1 MSVVWNLL
9 TTFFIHAA
17 FLDYD
22 GATVFGT
29 PWEMAFQDSY
39 LIRSKGGEVS
49 GYSGFLTFL
58 PELQLSM
65 YIDMIMLIIMC
76 YLPHKITT

>member
-1 MSVVWNLL
+1 MKLVYNL
-9 TTFFIHAA
+9 FIHAA

-22 GATVFGT
+22 DGTVFGT
-29 PWEMAFQDSY
+29 PWEMEIEDPY
-39 LIRSKGGEVS
+39 LIRSKGGIIT

-65 YIDMIMLIIMC
+65 YIDIIMC
-76 YLPHKITT
+76 YLHHKMTT